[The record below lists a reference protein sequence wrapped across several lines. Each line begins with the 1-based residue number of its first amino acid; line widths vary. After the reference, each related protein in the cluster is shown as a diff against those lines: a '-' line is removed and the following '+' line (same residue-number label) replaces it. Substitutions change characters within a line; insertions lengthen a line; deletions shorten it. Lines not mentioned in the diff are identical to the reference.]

1 MITILYY
8 NVKGIVTVILMI
20 LNTLFGSIFL
30 IPASFLKLVL
40 RIKPAQDILSWIVM
54 GIAHIWMR
62 INLLILNMM
71 HTTEWIVETNFD
83 PDKNKSYLL
92 ISNHQTW
99 TDIIVLFKIFL
110 GEIPFLKFFLKK
122 ELFWIPILGV
132 AWWALDYPFMKRY
145 PKSLIQK
152 KPHLKGKDIEIT
164 MKACKK
170 FKGKPVTVMN
180 FVEGT
185 RVTPEKQKRQDSPF
199 TNLLRPKAGGVGFV
213 FTIMGEQISSILN
226 ATIAYPDGPYS
237 FWEYLCGRIPEIIV
251 HVEEIPMTEN
261 LIGDYMN
268 DPVFRD
274 YFQKW
279 INGLWIEKDEKLDSM
294 LKAAKETTN

>member
-1 MITILYY
+1 MLNTIFFNLKGSIVTILFA
-8 NVKGIVTVILMI
+8 
-20 LNTLFGSIFL
+20 LNTLTGSIFL

-40 RIKPAQDILSWIVM
+40 RIKPAQNILSWIVM
-54 GIAHIWMR
+54 GIAHIWMH

-71 HTTEWIVETNFD
+71 HTTEWIVETNFQ

-145 PKSLIQK
+145 PKSLIEK

-164 MKACKK
+164 RKACEK
-170 FKGKPVTVMN
+170 FKGKPVTIMN

-185 RVTPEKQKRQDSPF
+185 RVTPEKQKKQDSPF
-199 TNLLRPKAGGVGFV
+199 TYLLRPKAGGVGFV

-226 ATIAYPDGPYS
+226 ATIAYPGGPFT

-251 HVEEIPMTEN
+251 YVEEIPMTEK
-261 LIGDYMN
+261 LLGDYMN
-268 DPVFRD
+268 DALFRD

-279 INGLWIEKDEKLDSM
+279 INGLWIEKDEKLKSM
-294 LKAAKETTN
+294 LKEANDTTR

>member
-1 MITILYY
+1 MNTIFFNL
-8 NVKGIVTVILMI
+8 KGSIVIILFA
-20 LNTLFGSIFL
+20 LNTLTGSIFL

-40 RIKPAQDILSWIVM
+40 RIRLAQNILSWIIM
-54 GIAHIWMR
+54 GIAYIWMQ
-62 INLLILNMM
+62 INLFILNMM
-71 HTTEWIVETNFD
+71 HTTEWIVETNFH

-99 TDIIVLFKIFL
+99 TDIIVLMKIFL
-110 GEIPFLKFFLKK
+110 GKIPFLKFFLKK

-145 PKSLIQK
+145 PKSLVEK

-164 MKACKK
+164 RKACEK
-170 FKGKPVTVMN
+170 FKGKPVTIMN

-199 TNLLRPKAGGVGFV
+199 THLLRPKAGGVGFV
-213 FTIMGEQISSILN
+213 FTIMGEQIYSILN
-226 ATIAYPDGPYS
+226 ATIAYPGGPYS
-237 FWEYLCGRIPEIIV
+237 FWEYLCGRIPVIIV
-251 HVEEIPMTEN
+251 HVEEIPMTEKLLGN
-261 LIGDYMN
+261 YMD

-294 LKAAKETTN
+294 LKAAKNTAN